1 MIGVREIMTEVRTE
15 NVPKNCEFAP
25 RDPIVTTGEAAT
37 QIAHQ
42 LLERLQKLSTI
53 VSKESIREELLH
65 QFESSVDNSMS
76 LLGLIVTL
84 GIWDDEE
91 LLEVLNRYFFCSTD
105 ESSRLVQSDLETLL
119 QASKSVPQVFSVFGK
134 VPVCVVG
141 GRNLLHLLAEFSY
154 PNTLEYL
161 LSIGAVEGV
170 DDAGILPRDI
180 ANPFTRSTFDA
191 SIIRTALS
199 PLQVQTREREYIK
212 HLQTA
217 RKEQSISST
226 NYSSVSKVDE
236 ITKREL
242 NPFMEQL
249 PTIENSEDIIRI
261 SDSIVLLRNLL
272 PMQAT
277 SQLMAIVNQVYKS
290 GEYQS
295 PNSLNRIGFTCQ
307 DTAMD
312 AFVRDFAQYIQP
324 LRSCISLPE
333 STHQNIPY
341 IHSFV
346 ISYVY
351 HPQDSTLS
359 TLCKHVDNS
368 MWTVNVCLHA
378 QHAENSVQ
386 FYPRPRAAVEVS
398 SPQEE
403 KADFNSQS
411 IETAEHSVEE
421 EPEFSVQLQT
431 GDVLI
436 HRGDIFHATSE
447 RMIDSDGERTNLV
460 IWFKE

>member
-1 MIGVREIMTEVRTE
+1 VIGVREMKTEVRAE
-15 NVPKNCEFAP
+15 NVPKKCGFAP

-42 LLERLQKLSTI
+42 LLERLHQLSTI

-91 LLEVLNRYFFCSTD
+91 LLEVLNRYFFCSAD
-105 ESSRLVQSDLETLL
+105 ESSRLEQSDLETLL

-154 PNTLEYL
+154 SNTVKYL
-161 LSIGAVEGV
+161 LSIGAVENV

-180 ANPFTRSTFDA
+180 ANPISKSVFEA
-191 SIIRTALS
+191 SVIRAALS

-217 RKEQSISST
+217 RKEERIRST
-226 NYSSVSKVDE
+226 NYSSVSEVDKSA
-236 ITKREL
+236 KREM
-242 NPFMEQL
+242 NQFKEQL
-249 PTIENSEDIIRI
+249 LTIENSEGIIRI
-261 SDSIVLLRNLL
+261 SDSIVLLRDLL
-272 PMQAT
+272 PLGAT

-290 GEYQS
+290 GEYQA

-333 STHQNIPY
+333 STHQNIPH

-351 HPQDSTLS
+351 HPQDASLS

-368 MWTVNVCLHA
+368 MWTVNVCLYA
-378 QHAENSVQ
+378 QHAENAVQ

-398 SPQEE
+398 SLQEE
-403 KADFNSQS
+403 KADFDSQS
-411 IETAEHSVEE
+411 IEAAKHSVEE
-421 EPEFSVQLQT
+421 EPEFSVQLHT

-436 HRGDIFHATSE
+436 HRGDIFHATSG
-447 RMIDSDGERTNLV
+447 RMTDSDGERTNLV
-460 IWFKE
+460 IWFKD